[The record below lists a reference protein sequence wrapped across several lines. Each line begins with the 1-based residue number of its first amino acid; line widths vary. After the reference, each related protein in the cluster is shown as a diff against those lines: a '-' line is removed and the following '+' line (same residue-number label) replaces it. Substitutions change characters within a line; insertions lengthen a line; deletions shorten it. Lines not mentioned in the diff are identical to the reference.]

1 MSDTDRSTARPEAP
15 PADNEDYTD
24 PVSQADEYSAWIL
37 RNRIHHHDLYAALG
51 LAVGA
56 PLPRI
61 EEAILRRREELAAQ
75 EQTPETEKATRQLSS
90 IAHVLLDSARR
101 AAYDRE
107 RVTYS
112 AYAARARMGRP
123 MERSRENV
131 GQTGGPRR

>member
-1 MSDTDRSTARPEAP
+1 MSDTNRPTARPDTP
-15 PADNEDYTD
+15 SADNEDYTD
-24 PVSQADEYSAWIL
+24 RVSQADEDSAWVL
-37 RNRIHHHDLYAALG
+37 RNRIHHHDLYGALG

-61 EEAILRRREELAAQ
+61 EEAIRSQREELSGHEAG
-75 EQTPETEKATRQLSS
+75 PETERALRQLSS
-90 IAHVLLDSARR
+90 IAHVLLDSGRR